1 MKEKP
6 VGMMLRQLNNL
17 ITRYMERSP
26 VKQQVHKITGTN
38 GWIIGYIAKHSDQDI
53 FQKDLEK
60 RFGITRSTA
69 SKVLT
74 LMAHKD
80 LILRQSV
87 PYDARLKKITLT
99 QKALDLNEM
108 LREDAEIFETKLTE
122 GFSEEE
128 LANLQDYLERMKRNM
143 Q

>member
-6 VGMMLRQLNNL
+6 IGLQLRQLNNL
-17 ITRYMERSP
+17 ITRYMDRSP
-26 VKQQVHKITGTN
+26 VKQQVNKITGTN
-38 GWIIGYIAKHSDQDI
+38 GWIIGYIAKHSEKDL
-53 FQKDLEK
+53 FQKDLEH

-74 LMAHKD
+74 LMEHKD
-80 LILRQSV
+80 LITRQSV

-99 QKALDLNEM
+99 QKALDIHEM
-108 LREDAEIFETKLTE
+108 ARADGELFEKTLTE
-122 GFSEEE
+122 GFSDEE
-128 LANLQDYLERMKRNM
+128 LDTLQNYLERMKRNM

>member
-6 VGMMLRQLNNL
+6 IGLQLRQLNNL
-17 ITRYMERSP
+17 ITRYMDRSP
-26 VKQQVHKITGTN
+26 VKQQVNKITGTN
-38 GWIIGYIAKHSDQDI
+38 GWIIGYIAKHSEKDL
-53 FQKDLEK
+53 FQKDLEH

-74 LMAHKD
+74 LMERKG
-80 LILRQSV
+80 LIIRQSV

-99 QKALDLNEM
+99 QKALEINEM
-108 LREDAEIFETKLTE
+108 AKADGELFEKTLTE
-122 GFSEEE
+122 GFSDGE
-128 LANLQDYLERMKRNM
+128 LDTLQDYLERMKRNM

>member
-6 VGMMLRQLNNL
+6 IGLQLRQLNNL
-17 ITRYMERSP
+17 ITRYMDRSP
-26 VKQQVHKITGTN
+26 VKQQVNKITGTN
-38 GWIIGYIAKHSDQDI
+38 GWIIGYIAKHSEKDL
-53 FQKDLEK
+53 FQKDLEH

-74 LMAHKD
+74 LMERKD
-80 LILRQSV
+80 LITRQSV

-99 QKALDLNEM
+99 QKALDINEM
-108 LREDAEIFETKLTE
+108 ARADGELFEKTLTE
-122 GFSEEE
+122 GFSDEE
-128 LANLQDYLERMKRNM
+128 LDTLQDYLERMKRNM